1 MSEQMP
7 LVVVGVDGSEHG
19 DAALRTALREAARL
33 GGRLEVVSAWERRGL
48 TLAEYL
54 DLPLGEEGE
63 LQAELDR
70 RARAQVDRV
79 MATEPDHG
87 VDVQV
92 RAHAGHPTEVLL
104 EAARDADLLVVGHRG
119 RGAFRSVALGS
130 VGLGCVLHAPCPVL
144 VVPVPTTPPAAATA
158 GGATARTAR
167 A

>member
-1 MSEQMP
+1 MSEEMP

-19 DAALRTALREAARL
+19 DAALRRALRETSRL

-63 LQAELDR
+63 IQAELDR

-79 MATEPDHG
+79 TATEPDHG

-92 RAHAGHPTEVLL
+92 RAHAGRPTEVLPHD
-104 EAARDADLLVVGHRG
+104 EEVRVAA
-119 RGAFRSVALGS
+119 GAPPSPPTAPASRCRPSPGS
-130 VGLGCVLHAPCPVL
+130 GSGS
-144 VVPVPTTPPAAATA
+144 
-158 GGATARTAR
+158 GKG
-167 A
+167 

>member
-1 MSEQMP
+1 MSEEMP

-19 DAALRTALREAARL
+19 DAALRRALREASRL

-54 DLPLGEEGE
+54 DLPLGDEGE
-63 LQAELDR
+63 LEAELDR

-92 RAHAGHPTEVLL
+92 RAHAGRPAEVLL
-104 EAARDADLLVVGHRG
+104 EAARGADLLVVGHRG

-130 VGLGCVLHAPCPVL
+130 VGLSCVLHAPCPVL
-144 VVPVPTTPPAAATA
+144 VVPVPTTPPTAATA
-158 GGATARTAR
+158 GAATVRTAR
-167 A
+167 